1 MAFIY
6 RYFLVVIVLV
16 FHSIMHSDAGMAAA
30 NRHNLPRR
38 VYYCVWCVCGVLMG
52 VARQSKDRRWLVA
65 YGSISSSGRFA
76 GRRCRRRLLPIQYD
90 AVKCTLNKT
99 KIVYNLMICWET
111 KISRRGGD
119 ECVWRLVAIFTI
131 ALADDCIFAYIYRK
145 CVEEKMLFFCCS
157 SKCSKWIM
165 KVFYCALFMRSKEQ
179 KFGLMAI
186 HYLFL
191 VCAESLFSH

>member
-1 MAFIY
+1 M
-6 RYFLVVIVLV
+6 FLNEVKT
-16 FHSIMHSDAGMAAA
+16 AAA
-30 NRHNLPRR
+30 ASGKKHFICCCVFLLATARNTQNYKIVIFIGGIYISLFSRR
-38 VYYCVWCVCGVLMG
+38 YCSCIPFDYALWRWNGCSKSTQLTKTSVLLCVMCVCGVLMG

-119 ECVWRLVAIFTI
+119 ECVWRLVPIFTI
-131 ALADDCIFAYIYRK
+131 ALADGADDGVILIASSHIYT
-145 CVEEKMLFFCCS
+145 EN
-157 SKCSKWIM
+157 
-165 KVFYCALFMRSKEQ
+165 A
-179 KFGLMAI
+179 
-186 HYLFL
+186 
-191 VCAESLFSH
+191 